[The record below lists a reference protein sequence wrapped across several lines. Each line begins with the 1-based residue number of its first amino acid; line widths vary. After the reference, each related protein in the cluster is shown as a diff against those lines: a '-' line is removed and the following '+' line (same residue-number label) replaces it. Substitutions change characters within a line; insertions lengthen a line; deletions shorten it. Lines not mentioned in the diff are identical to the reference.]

1 MLPVHVCVPVAQEL
15 LRNFPVQSSTSLILG
30 FHSTKGGGG
39 GNIPLPQRGGSVSAA
54 IEQSS

>member
-15 LRNFPVQSSTSLILG
+15 LRNFPVQSSTSLIFG

-39 GNIPLPQRGGSVSAA
+39 DIPLPQRGGSVSAA